1 MERADY
7 RLLPLCAVGVAKG
20 ISEVYVKPFVQD
32 HKPKWEQKEW
42 ALAGLVGGVICY
54 DLLVAK
60 EGQTISEGVDSLLER
75 GGVSRAMTLG
85 AIAITAGHL
94 ANIIPQ
100 KYDPI
105 HRLTNVR

>member
-1 MERADY
+1 MERETLEAY
-7 RLLPLCAVGVAKG
+7 GLASIGVCKG
-20 ISEVYVKPFVQD
+20 IYEVFIKDSVKN
-32 HKPKWEQKEW
+32 WEQKEW
-42 ALAGLVGGVICY
+42 AIAGLVGGVICY

-75 GGVSRAMTLG
+75 GGVSRAVTLG

-94 ANIIPQ
+94 SNLIPQ

-105 HRLTNVR
+105 HRLVA

>member
-20 ISEVYVKPFVQD
+20 ISEVYVKPFIQD
-32 HKPKWEQKEW
+32 LKLEQKEW

-75 GGVSRAMTLG
+75 GNVSKVMTLG

-94 ANIIPQ
+94 ANLIPQ

-105 HRLTNVR
+105 HRLVR